1 MKKNRQLL
9 RVNHKYH
16 STLTAGAIRAI
27 TYTAY
32 SIEANYYK
40 CHLIS
45 FRKCFQCIHGSH
57 HQSYNHADT
66 Y

>member
-1 MKKNRQLL
+1 MKKQTITPW
-9 RVNHKYH
+9 NHKYH

-27 TYTAY
+27 TETEY
-32 SIEANYYK
+32 SIETNYYK

-66 Y
+66 C